1 METLGQRRSQAIVR
15 GVQEDIGIAAF
26 LDPGGDFFYPR
37 AEEGVV
43 GLQFRMA
50 DEANLRV
57 LAEGCR
63 TRWHP
68 GLLRLRMQHGRVAR
82 GATEQRAR
90 VEADTLH
97 TAFVQQ
103 AVEQAFFLTL
113 GKKARL
119 RTSTAT
125 GTAI

>member
-50 DEANLRV
+50 NEANLRM

-63 TRWHP
+63 PRWHL

-113 GKKARL
+113 GKKAWL

>member
-50 DEANLRV
+50 NEANLRM
-57 LAEGCR
+57 LAEGCGR
-63 TRWHP
+63 GAPW
-68 GLLRLRMQHGRVAR
+68 LLRLRMQHGRVAR

-113 GKKARL
+113 GKKKAWL